1 MKAAPG
7 SVNPL
12 ASARCGRHV
21 IGMTGKSNGPN
32 REERLATA
40 LRENLRRR
48 KTQARTR
55 EAAHGPAEASDTQA
69 LRALAGGDDAEAQLA
84 FAIELLAK
92 ARSAEDLRRAVE
104 LIETAS
110 DAGHPRASE
119 QCALLECVGIG
130 RPINWNKAFDRLQQ
144 AAEQGSPGAARQLVI
159 FADPDGKTL
168 PPESPP
174 PHSWGKLRRAIDES
188 SLLAPRE
195 GQTVTTQ
202 PFIRVFQKF
211 AGAAECRWLIDTAGE
226 NLGPSTVFD
235 YSTGALRSDFRRT
248 SRAAMF
254 TFDRVDL
261 VVEMVRARIAATLAL
276 PLPHFEVSQV
286 LHYAPGQEFKPH
298 HDYFDPAAEGFNREI
313 SDRGQRIATLII
325 YLNGEFTG
333 GETQFPSLGFR
344 YRGQTGDAITFANVD
359 PDGQPN
365 PMTLHAGLAPAS
377 GEKWIFSQWVRDR
390 RS

>member
-1 MKAAPG
+1 
-7 SVNPL
+7 
-12 ASARCGRHV
+12 
-21 IGMTGKSNGPN
+21 MTGKSNAPN
-32 REERLATA
+32 REERLAAA

-48 KTQARTR
+48 KSQARAS
-55 EAAHGPAEASDTQA
+55 EAAQRPAEGQA
-69 LRALAGGDDAEAQLA
+69 PGALAGGDDAEAQLA
-84 FAIELLAK
+84 LAIELLARG
-92 ARSAEDLRRAVE
+92 RSAEDLRRAVE

-110 DAGHPRASE
+110 DAGHSRASE

-130 RPINWNKAFDRLQQ
+130 RPINWTKALDRLLQ
-144 AAEQGSPGAARQLVI
+144 AAEQGSPGAARQLAI

-168 PPESPP
+168 PPEAPP
-174 PHSWGKLRRAIDES
+174 PHSWGNLRRAIDET

-195 GQTVTTQ
+195 GQTVATQ
-202 PFIRVFQKF
+202 ALIRVFQKF
-211 AGAAECRWLIDTAGE
+211 AGAAECRWLIDTAGA
-226 NLGPSTVFD
+226 NLGPSTMFD
-235 YSTGALRSDFRRT
+235 YSTGALRSDSRRT

-276 PLPHFEVSQV
+276 PLSHFEVSQV
-286 LHYAPGQEFKPH
+286 LHYAPGQEFKPQS
-298 HDYFDPAAEGFNREI
+298 DYFDPAAEGFDREI
-313 SDRGQRIATLII
+313 SDRGQRIASFMI

-333 GETQFPSLGFR
+333 GETQFPALGLR
-344 YRGQTGDAITFANVD
+344 YRIQTGDAIAFANLD

-365 PMTLHAGLAPAS
+365 PLTLYAGLAPAS